1 MFLKRGNVRHQER
14 RGFMMG
20 RWGLLGGIL
29 VVLFLLVCP
38 QDGSTEERYTV
49 KPGDSLFKISRLYQV
64 SVEALKEANGLEGNH
79 LKTNQVLLIPDPKK
93 RSAGK
98 AVPKVVSET
107 ESYIVKQ
114 GDNLYTISK
123 KAGLPM
129 EEIKRLNQLRT
140 DALRIGQ
147 RLTLPKQ
154 KSKVEEESEEIGDA
168 EEVKEVQQVQG
179 ESQTISEP
187 LGKWKN
193 SEERNLFIRVV
204 KTFLGVPYKLGGST
218 IKGLDCSAFVKK
230 IFEIFDV
237 RLPRTAREQSSIGK
251 KVGRRDLE
259 EGDIVFFKTRH
270 ANNAH
275 VGIYIGNNEFVH
287 ASYRSKEVRVDNLDT
302 PYFNQRFI
310 NGVRIIELEMEG

>member
-1 MFLKRGNVRHQER
+1 MK
-14 RGFMMG
+14 G
-20 RWGLLGGIL
+20 RWGLWRVVL
-29 VVLFLLVCP
+29 VVLFLFACP
-38 QDGSTEERYTV
+38 QNGSTEERYTV
-49 KPGDSLFKISRLYQV
+49 KPGDSLSKISRSYGI
-64 SVEALKEANGLEGNH
+64 SVEALKEANGLEGNY

-98 AVPKVVSET
+98 AIPKVVSET
-107 ESYIVKQ
+107 ELYIVKQ
-114 GDNLYTISK
+114 GDNLYSISK
-123 KAGLPM
+123 KTGFTV
-129 EEIKRLNQLRT
+129 EEIKKLNQLRT
-140 DALRIGQ
+140 GVLKAGQ
-147 RLTLPKQ
+147 RLTLPRQ
-154 KSKVEEESEEIGDA
+154 KSKVEEEAEEIGDA
-168 EEVKEVQQVQG
+168 EEVKEAQQLQG
-179 ESQTISEP
+179 ENQTISEP

-193 SEERNLFIRVV
+193 SGERNLFVRVV

-218 IKGLDCSAFVKK
+218 LKGLDCSAFVKK

-237 RLPRTAREQSSIGK
+237 RLPRTAREQLQIGK

-310 NGVRIIELEMEG
+310 NGVRIIELEVEG